1 VRICEN
7 GVLVRANRSLLFA
20 GLFCMRTEF
29 CVSPPGGK
37 HIFQGNLQYVSMTR
51 NEDRDTVLCGPLHL
65 VADARQL
72 LVTVGAA

>member
-1 VRICEN
+1 MGFF
-7 GVLVRANRSLLFA
+7 GVQIRLFSVQA
-20 GLFCMRTEF
+20 LFCVRTEF
-29 CVSPPGGK
+29 CVSPPEGK
-37 HIFQGNLQYVSMTR
+37 HIFQGTLQYVSVTC